1 MRGSPSSW
9 VRLSTSLIP
18 QVRVSLVMERP
29 ENIPGFVEPNTYRL
43 PKTEF
48 PAPQEP
54 DVYRI
59 ANPGISRLR
68 RSRMFLDATDP
79 NKHLAPAESI
89 LVGSRY
95 YKHLAPAEPVRFS
108 SRPVSLNKLFFVRLT
123 EDHQ

>member
-1 MRGSPSSW
+1 
-9 VRLSTSLIP
+9 
-18 QVRVSLVMERP
+18 
-29 ENIPGFVEPNTYRL
+29 
-43 PKTEF
+43 
-48 PAPQEP
+48 
-54 DVYRI
+54 
-59 ANPGISRLR
+59 
-68 RSRMFLDATDP
+68 MFLDATDP